1 MADACSRAW
10 SLTGDSRWKDG
21 VERAARWFVGV
32 NDTGVALY
40 DPQTGG
46 CGDGLGPDY
55 TNLNQGAESTLAA
68 LAVLQLAEMLDGI
81 EVRQGARSAS

>member
-10 SLTGDSRWKDG
+10 SLTGDSRWKDC
-21 VERAARWFVGV
+21 VERVARWFVGA

-68 LAVLQLAEMLDGI
+68 LAVLQLAEMIDGT
-81 EVRQGARSAS
+81 EVRQGARSAA